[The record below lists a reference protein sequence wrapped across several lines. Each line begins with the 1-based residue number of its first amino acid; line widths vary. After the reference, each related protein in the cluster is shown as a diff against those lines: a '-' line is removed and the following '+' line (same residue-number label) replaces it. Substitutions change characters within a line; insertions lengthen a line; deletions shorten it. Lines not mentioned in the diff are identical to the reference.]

1 MELKITTLIEN
12 MPSDNEALLYEHGL
26 SLFIEFDGKKI
37 IFDTGKSGD
46 YIENAKLLNIPLE
59 KTDTLIV
66 SHGHYDHAGGVLK
79 TIDLLKTNT
88 TMYVGQEFFNL
99 KHKKLEDGSYKF
111 NGIDFSE
118 NDLIR
123 KKIKLIKISK
133 DLQFISGNIVIFKK
147 IARSNTFEKQNP
159 KFMVKKNNDMKP
171 DDFAD
176 EIVLGLITKKGL
188 VVVAGCSHLGIVNI
202 LTSISK
208 TINIPIYA
216 VLGGTH
222 LVEADAVRISK
233 TIEAFRN
240 MNIKYVAVSHCTG
253 ETGIKI
259 IKQELREGFIL
270 NNTGNVF
277 KL

>member
-12 MPSDNEALLYEHGL
+12 MPGNNEKLLYEHGL
-26 SLFIEFDGKKI
+26 SLFIEFDGKKML
-37 IFDTGKSGD
+37 FDTGKTGD

-59 KTDTLIV
+59 KTDTLII
-66 SHGHYDHAGGVLK
+66 SHGHYDHGGGVQKSLDMLK
-79 TIDLLKTNT
+79 KGII
-88 TMYVGQEFFNL
+88 MYVGQEFFEL
-99 KHKKLEDGSYKF
+99 KYKDMEDGSYKF

-123 KKIKLIKISK
+123 SKIKLRKVTDDIE
-133 DLQFISGNIVIFKK
+133 FISGNIVLFKNFS
-147 IARSNTFEKQNP
+147 RSNVFEKQNP
-159 KFMVKKNNDMKP
+159 KFMVKKNNTMQI
-171 DDFAD
+171 DDFTD
-176 EIVLGLITKKGL
+176 EIILGLITKKGL
-188 VVVAGCSHLGIVNI
+188 VVVAGCSHIGIVNI

-208 TINIPIYA
+208 RINIPIYA

-270 NNTGNVF
+270 NNTGNIF
-277 KL
+277 EL